1 MKPPCLIL
9 ETIYTF
15 TLIYKY
21 ISKAGGF
28 VRFSYIRNKSRL
40 KCIDFNILR
49 HYYCKYVYIEFPVMQ
64 MERVAKSKYPDPK
77 TMFSFLD
84 IELPHNLEEAYLREE
99 TDE

>member
-1 MKPPCLIL
+1 
-9 ETIYTF
+9 
-15 TLIYKY
+15 
-21 ISKAGGF
+21 
-28 VRFSYIRNKSRL
+28 
-40 KCIDFNILR
+40 
-49 HYYCKYVYIEFPVMQ
+49 MQ